1 MTGAVM
7 CVGGCGG
14 GAEERVV
21 ARVGPAAITSG
32 MVERWTSALAG
43 GRVPSD
49 QSRRQAL
56 QAQALASLISAQ
68 WALGEAAA
76 DGIKLSGREVKRQ
89 FEKKRSASF
98 PGGEAELKEFLKATG
113 QRLSDIMF
121 EAKAELASAKIRQLL
136 ASKESPI
143 TSAQIASYY
152 GRHRQSF
159 LIPERREIEV
169 TNRKSEALAQ
179 AIKRQVASG
188 SSFASAA
195 RPFKRESI
203 ELSPLAY
210 SASRGIDAALPR
222 AVHFARANVLTG
234 PVLVHGID
242 YYVFE
247 VRRITPARQQTLAQ
261 VQGTISQQLAAE
273 QQRRALAAFIAA
285 WRRRWIARTSCAAGY
300 VVQKCRQ
307 YSGAKTPEDP
317 MAFD

>member
-1 MTGAVM
+1 M
-7 CVGGCGG
+7 
-14 GAEERVV
+14 
-21 ARVGPAAITSG
+21 ARVGPAAITRA

-49 QSRRQAL
+49 QLRRQAL

-76 DGIKLSGREVKRQ
+76 DGMKLSGREVQRQ
-89 FEKKRSASF
+89 LAKKRSASF
-98 PGGEAELKEFLKATG
+98 PGGEAELKEFLEATG
-113 QRLSDIMF
+113 QRLSDITF

-136 ASKESPI
+136 ASKEPPI
-143 TSAQIASYY
+143 TSTQIASYY

-169 TNRKSEALAQ
+169 TNRKSQALAQ

-188 SSFASAA
+188 RSFASAA
-195 RPFKRESI
+195 KWRFKRESV

-210 SASRGIDAALPR
+210 SASRGSDAALAR
-222 AVHFARANVLTG
+222 AIHFARANVPTG
-234 PVLVHGID
+234 PVLVHRID

-261 VQGTISQQLAAE
+261 VKGSISRQLAAE
-273 QQRRALAAFIAA
+273 QQQRALAAFIAA
-285 WRRRWIARTSCAAGY
+285 WRRRWIARTSCAPGY

-317 MAFD
+317 VAFD

>member
-1 MTGAVM
+1 
-7 CVGGCGG
+7 
-14 GAEERVV
+14 V
-21 ARVGPAAITSG
+21 ARVGPAAITSA

-49 QSRRQAL
+49 PSRRQAL
-56 QAQALASLISAQ
+56 RAQALASLISAQ
-68 WALGEAAA
+68 WALGEGAA
-76 DGIKLSGREVKRQ
+76 DGMKLSGREVQRQ
-89 FEKKRSASF
+89 FQKKRSASF

-113 QRLSDIMF
+113 QRLSDITF

-136 ASKESPI
+136 ASREPPI

-169 TNRKSEALAQ
+169 TNRKSQVEAQ

-188 SSFASAA
+188 RSFAHAA
-195 RPFKRESI
+195 RRFKRESI

-210 SASRGIDAALPR
+210 SASLGSDAALAR
-222 AVHFARANVLTG
+222 AIHFAPANVPIG
-234 PVLVHGID
+234 PVLVHRVD

-261 VQGTISQQLAAE
+261 VRSSISQQLAAE

-285 WRRRWIARTSCAAGY
+285 WRRRWIARTSCAPGY

-307 YSGAKTPEDP
+307 YNGAKTPEDP
-317 MAFD
+317 VAFD